1 MASITDQKFYQ
12 IFDGGL
18 QSSDKKHI
26 YFFGIIDIFTQF
38 NAMKRM
44 ENMFKSVA

>member
-1 MASITDQKFYQ
+1 MFE
-12 IFDGGL
+12 GGL

-44 ENMFKSVA
+44 ENMFKSVAQDSQTISCIPP